1 MFIMEE
7 QVEDSENTSEGVGF
21 FKIFV
26 VIAAYS
32 ILAEILGVWLYKPL
46 AKGLAPFIV
55 LLICYPTIKTSR
67 SPSFAKWV
75 LFSAGIGLFF
85 FLLSMW
91 FG

>member
-1 MFIMEE
+1 MKERNE
-7 QVEDSENTSEGVGF
+7 GSENMSEGVGF
-21 FKIFV
+21 FKIFA

-32 ILAEILGVWLYKPL
+32 ILAEILGAWLYKPL
-46 AKGLAPFIV
+46 TKGLAPFMVLIV
-55 LLICYPTIKTSR
+55 CYPTIKTSR

-85 FLLSMW
+85 FLGSMW